1 MKNCEIIQKRYYDLQ
16 VDFSN
21 NHCILKHLQEEL
33 RKLTSSDVTLKIVT
47 SDPSN
52 DKVRQIIHL
61 ENRIIVLESYKE
73 YLARTLSKK
82 DMKLEQ
88 LHEKFKSLNSFT
100 GFLESS
106 T

>member
-16 VDFSN
+16 VDFIN
-21 NHCILKHLQEEL
+21 NHCILKHLEEEL

-88 LHEKFKSLNSFT
+88 LHEKVKSLNSFT